1 MLSATLAALMV
12 LLAVP
17 ASVFAEAESS
27 QLPDISTT
35 DIAPS
40 DDVTAPGKDPGDDS
54 GGGSSTST
62 VRLPEELNSTFET
75 TVGDVIDDGRGF
87 RLQLN
92 ADRQSYCIISYRGS
106 AKDVT
111 IPDSYEGLPITRI
124 GDSAFFRKGL
134 ERVTLSDNITSMG
147 IDVFFECGNLQY
159 NTFEGDNGRYLGTAD
174 NPYFYYVSPQSSDVT
189 EVTIHP
195 ETRIIAKYALRACR
209 SLRSVNVPGENIIQ
223 MGFGMVFDCPQLD
236 SLTIPYVGEREGGT
250 NNAHLGYIFGSR
262 TYGGNIAYVPQ
273 SLRTLAING
282 GSIVKSAL
290 YGVDMIE
297 SLTVPELSDG
307 YLSYFFGGDS
317 YEDNIVPVA
326 IKNVTVMGGEI
337 GKGAFYRCTG
347 LTSIKIPDELKSIP
361 SNAFYGC
368 SGLTSIALPDG
379 VTSIGDYAF
388 QYCSSLTSITIPDSV
403 TSMGNGVFSGC
414 GGLANVE
421 IGAGITNIENYAF
434 CNCDNLV
441 SVTIPNSVM
450 RIGYGA
456 FAGCGSLTIITIP
469 DSVTSICG
477 DAFSDCSS
485 LTSIT
490 IPDSVMSIGHATFY
504 NCSSLTSITIP
515 DSVTD
520 IGSSAFSGCSSLTSI
535 TIPDGVANI
544 DWRTFYKCIGL
555 TTIMIPDSVTSIGDS
570 AFEGC
575 RNLTSVTIGNRV
587 TSIGDSAFYNCSGLT
602 DIMIPDGV
610 TSIGDSAFYHCRLLM
625 SITIPNSVTSIGNLA
640 FYYCRRLT
648 SVTIPDSVINMGDS
662 VFHYCGILKIN
673 CVAQSKP
680 DGWSDSWNP
689 DNRPVVWG
697 YEQNNLNANLFSK
710 GNHVHDSGALLDL
723 SLNAACMD
731 LSKIITLDD
740 EGARKLNNYKNKSLN
755 NEDKLMAAV
764 SPTTSDVGSAGLLF
778 KLNSNGESYSVS
790 RGTCRDSS
798 IVIPSLFNGKP
809 VTIIDDS
816 AFSNCSSLT
825 SITIPLGVTTIGD
838 SAFRW
843 CSRLTSITVPSSVI
857 SIGDYAF
864 KDCISLTNFMIPC
877 SVMNIGNYAFSG
889 CSQLESITI
898 LDSVTSIGNYAFEDC
913 ISLTIVTVPYGVT
926 NIGDYSFSGC
936 SQLTSITIMDSVT
949 SIGNYAFSGC
959 SQLTSITIPD
969 SVASIGCSAFSD
981 TAYYNNQTNWDN
993 EVLYIG
999 NHLIKANSLIS
1010 GSYLIKSGTKC
1021 IADEAFACSSLTS
1034 ITIPDG
1040 VTSVGNSAFSSCSS
1054 LVSITIPKSVTSIGG
1069 SAFRH
1074 CSRLTDVVIPPRADV
1089 GVNAFQG
1096 CFFLTSVTLTGVRRL
1111 RSGVFSGCTNLSE
1124 LIYEG
1129 EENEWRYVIKASDWD
1144 SGAGAYTIKGLK
1156 PNSGLFYETNN
1167 SLDTFYISGHGG
1179 ATGNATAPEVYS
1191 GREVF
1196 GILPRAFYGN
1206 TTLTSL
1212 RLPDTIT
1219 YIGESAFKNCI
1230 NLRTINIPKG
1240 VESLEFGV
1248 FSGCE
1253 SLEELV
1259 EFPMTNNYFGYY
1271 FGAYSYK
1278 ESSDAVPKSLK
1289 TVELKD
1295 GSIVADHAFDSCASL
1310 EHVVIAPTDVIG
1322 AYAFSGCKNL
1332 VSIDIPEGVEN
1343 IKDRAFEGCVR
1354 LESFIMPD
1362 SVKYLGKGIL
1372 EGCIYIREIKLGRG
1386 LNLKNIAD
1394 YTESLTTDNGQHVN
1408 GSPFLGI
1415 DKSRSLL
1422 ERYIVA
1428 DDHPQFMTDSYGI
1441 LYEKMVVDSKTIPVA
1456 VIDAPATANL
1466 STYELPD
1473 YIVEICPYAFAY
1485 TSIQSVDL
1493 AYVRLI
1499 GNHAFFSAA
1508 ALSYVNLSNPTS
1520 VDAAFADAIAKV
1532 EYSQYIRNSAFM
1544 GCTALQNVN
1553 LSTDNIVGIDE
1564 LAFADCP
1571 RMTSVVLGKNIQVIG
1586 LRAFGTSGSVK
1597 SGLEFFHVDE
1607 ANPHF
1612 KSIEG
1617 VLYKVNDDK
1626 SLTLLIYPAYA
1637 LENPPTVE
1645 NGQIKYG
1652 DSKVYRKSFSVPDGV
1667 SAIES
1672 YAFETTQELETLTVN
1687 PGNNIRIGDYA
1698 FANSTIR
1705 NVTLG
1710 DHVISVGLKRGE
1722 GEYTVF
1728 SGCNYLVNIEVS
1740 AANEYYCSKNGV
1752 LFNKDK
1758 SVLIKYPVQKTGAT
1772 YTLPTSVS
1780 AIASM
1785 AFKDNS
1791 ALSYVV
1797 IESEIS
1803 VIGLEA
1809 FYNCSHLSLIYFSN
1823 VYAPTMVMENA
1834 FTTFVSV
1841 DEAEGDTVFIPRTRI
1856 GYTNG
1861 YYENGK
1867 NGEKGWKNYEAT
1879 YSIAEYFRLPDFNVK
1894 KTGGHYA
1901 VVVVDSSGARLGNTR
1916 VMLTD
1921 INGESEVVDT
1931 IGGIATF
1938 TDLFGKT
1945 GYGLSV
1951 DYDVPYAI
1959 RVYDFLG
1966 EYFTYT
1972 NPSFYLDESTHITYI
1987 TLTKAP
1993 SAYGVSCGETD
2004 INSETAEVNQHEY
2017 GYVYDD
2023 IALIDETRGYE
2034 DGNIRYIGE
2043 RPETL
2048 TVSVIGYC
2056 DTKGGW
2062 SFDPE
2067 KCALYQNGVEVCRA
2081 SSAVEQEGGALLL
2094 TFELPV
2100 RLLAPEVAIEAR
2112 LVASKPG
2119 EADADCSTA
2128 LNIHVF
2134 NFEMSADDI
2143 EINDDDLAVDLGM
2156 AGELLTKLIGQRSLD
2171 FNIGKNV
2178 SISAQT
2184 NGSEITFSFDAKT
2197 KPKKSAYSSYQK
2209 GYEHYAGAR
2218 AHNKNTYF
2226 FTFSGKVKDSDG
2238 NEHNLIYNI
2247 RFARDHETD
2256 GYFYYRC
2263 YIYEGVRGVNYSN
2276 EIQTFYGA
2284 VNCRSAVAKG
2294 RSGLT
2299 AKAYLIYLT
2308 HLASAKHVKDIDKV
2322 KKLGYDAQY
2331 SEGIAS
2337 VPNMENKQTF
2347 NASLSGEFVF
2357 KYDKKT
2363 VIKPVSGE
2371 IKGELSYTFKH
2382 NSQYVVWVIPVV
2394 LEVEVSLDG
2403 KVSLTLKA
2411 DGWKS
2416 VRVDEIKMEL
2426 SAMVSASVGVGCR
2439 VASVGIYGN
2448 IGTVF
2453 VLDFY
2458 PNFGVEKWTLNGEI
2472 GAYVK
2477 VLWKKKKFQIAKWDN
2492 VKLIDNTPA
2501 AALQASLSELY
2512 IVDGYSNIAPNELPE
2527 DPRLVIADNAI
2538 YKVYTVNAQTLEPG
2552 SYDDYN
2558 CCKLA
2563 VAKWDNAAL
2572 DWEPMGLLD
2581 NNGFNDMT
2589 YSVITVGD
2597 TVDITFTQQAE
2608 KITAETADDVYAATA
2623 NVAVKH
2629 AVVKDGVITLGETP
2643 VSQSGAYK
2651 YLVNSGVVGGSTVAV
2666 WVENS
2671 DGNMFGVSPTNYIDA
2686 NGISHV
2692 FPTSA
2697 NSIWMSKLEN
2707 GVWTSPQY
2715 IKSGLSAV
2723 AGLVVDGDGDISY
2736 IVDENGDLA
2745 DTEDR
2750 VMYLYDADS
2759 ATVRAVND
2767 TADGSVVNLVVSGGE
2782 VKYYYQSRDDE
2793 ASGLCTLDKAK
2804 LGVSEAELNESS
2816 LKNNFRYVYN
2826 TDGSTLGI
2834 IYVSAK
2840 AWKDGASD
2848 CDGSALCGLFYE
2860 DGKWGLP
2867 VDLACYETNDGVY
2880 IDNFDCTVR
2889 GSGED
2894 ILISYDLSDRDGNKL
2909 GSRTVIQPI
2918 AAKLVVTGT
2927 EIDYANRTVTFDV
2940 RNIGM
2945 RKTDVLVRVG
2955 NEAPDALVS
2964 GLGSGKDAKCVIS
2977 MANYADDQHSMTLTD
2992 GNGAEVYRTDI
3003 DLSYSDLVPYVKHI
3017 LLGSS
3022 NKLLVAIAN
3031 EGNLANDGTVVI
3043 RCGNRQ
3049 GENLEID
3056 NLDAVIAEK
3065 NPAYGEVTSHEV
3077 SEGNVKE
3084 TIWLSRV
3091 SVSPGEIKYLEIPM
3105 GATTGTDS
3113 SMISV
3118 SVKPDLGIVNGTTGE
3133 RGVIE
3138 KGDAAKNNR
3147 AYWSYKSGTGI
3158 SKTLDGTVGTEIPTS
3173 VGTDREVY
3181 IFDGIQPA
3189 DVSVGYICP
3198 SANSVTGISDGLGT
3212 ALPAGSYSVDDANR
3226 KIILSAGYLS
3236 QMSAGDN
3243 SFRIVFSDSTE
3254 AAFVIHSTVYYTVIW
3269 KNFDGTELG
3278 RTENV
3283 AEGKFPA
3290 CSVTPTREATVAWTY
3305 SFMGWDVDG
3314 DGVVDTIRAAAVDTV
3329 YTAVYAETARQYSVT
3344 WRMTSVNGGV
3354 LESTEQYNYASVPQ
3368 APENITAPDG
3378 FRFVGWDSQ
3387 PAAVTGDVVYTA
3399 VYERENRREI
3409 SGTVNVYGDERVSG
3423 VLYADVSGVVGRD
3436 SLSYQWYSGGSPV
3449 DGETSGYYTVR
3460 TTDVGREIYC
3470 VVTGVDAYMGTLT
3483 SNSVTARIMTK
3494 KITISSSR
3502 EYSVSVDGDTAERE
3516 YYSSESTQEYKLG
3529 ATLTLTVEDTE
3540 NFGYWRNENNAIVSR
3555 AYSLTFTV
3563 TGNENY
3569 TAVYNSNPR
3578 GKVTVIFESGY
3589 SQVMARTQVTET
3601 GALGLTMPR
3610 IPQKYGFTC
3619 SGWELDQA
3627 AIAARVKAAL
3637 ESADKTD
3644 DVITIKP
3651 AYTPIETVC
3660 TVKVTGGSGSGDY
3673 HVNDNV
3679 TLVANAPEAGKKFSH
3694 WVDGEGNILSY
3705 NEKFAFIIF
3714 SDLEAVAVY
3723 VDINENVDVK
3733 GIARTVGVE
3742 NNDDGAYTFITWL
3755 TVPEGCTMKKA
3766 GAIISIDPAI
3776 GLDPAK
3782 FTDEN
3787 ATLVA
3792 GDATSATSYRY
3803 TATVKTSKV
3812 CYARAYLVYSDAE
3825 GNVHTVYGDIIANR

>member
-1 MLSATLAALMV
+1 M
-12 LLAVP
+12 
-17 ASVFAEAESS
+17 
-27 QLPDISTT
+27 
-35 DIAPS
+35 
-40 DDVTAPGKDPGDDS
+40 
-54 GGGSSTST
+54 
-62 VRLPEELNSTFET
+62 
-75 TVGDVIDDGRGF
+75 
-87 RLQLN
+87 
-92 ADRQSYCIISYRGS
+92 
-106 AKDVT
+106 
-111 IPDSYEGLPITRI
+111 
-124 GDSAFFRKGL
+124 
-134 ERVTLSDNITSMG
+134 
-147 IDVFFECGNLQY
+147 
-159 NTFEGDNGRYLGTAD
+159 
-174 NPYFYYVSPQSSDVT
+174 
-189 EVTIHP
+189 
-195 ETRIIAKYALRACR
+195 
-209 SLRSVNVPGENIIQ
+209 
-223 MGFGMVFDCPQLD
+223 
-236 SLTIPYVGEREGGT
+236 
-250 NNAHLGYIFGSR
+250 
-262 TYGGNIAYVPQ
+262 
-273 SLRTLAING
+273 
-282 GSIVKSAL
+282 
-290 YGVDMIE
+290 
-297 SLTVPELSDG
+297 
-307 YLSYFFGGDS
+307 
-317 YEDNIVPVA
+317 
-326 IKNVTVMGGEI
+326 
-337 GKGAFYRCTG
+337 
-347 LTSIKIPDELKSIP
+347 
-361 SNAFYGC
+361 
-368 SGLTSIALPDG
+368 
-379 VTSIGDYAF
+379 
-388 QYCSSLTSITIPDSV
+388 
-403 TSMGNGVFSGC
+403 
-414 GGLANVE
+414 
-421 IGAGITNIENYAF
+421 
-434 CNCDNLV
+434 
-441 SVTIPNSVM
+441 
-450 RIGYGA
+450 
-456 FAGCGSLTIITIP
+456 
-469 DSVTSICG
+469 
-477 DAFSDCSS
+477 
-485 LTSIT
+485 
-490 IPDSVMSIGHATFY
+490 
-504 NCSSLTSITIP
+504 
-515 DSVTD
+515 
-520 IGSSAFSGCSSLTSI
+520 
-535 TIPDGVANI
+535 
-544 DWRTFYKCIGL
+544 
-555 TTIMIPDSVTSIGDS
+555 
-570 AFEGC
+570 
-575 RNLTSVTIGNRV
+575 
-587 TSIGDSAFYNCSGLT
+587 
-602 DIMIPDGV
+602 
-610 TSIGDSAFYHCRLLM
+610 
-625 SITIPNSVTSIGNLA
+625 
-640 FYYCRRLT
+640 
-648 SVTIPDSVINMGDS
+648 
-662 VFHYCGILKIN
+662 
-673 CVAQSKP
+673 
-680 DGWSDSWNP
+680 
-689 DNRPVVWG
+689 
-697 YEQNNLNANLFSK
+697 
-710 GNHVHDSGALLDL
+710 
-723 SLNAACMD
+723 
-731 LSKIITLDD
+731 
-740 EGARKLNNYKNKSLN
+740 
-755 NEDKLMAAV
+755 
-764 SPTTSDVGSAGLLF
+764 
-778 KLNSNGESYSVS
+778 
-790 RGTCRDSS
+790 
-798 IVIPSLFNGKP
+798 
-809 VTIIDDS
+809 
-816 AFSNCSSLT
+816 
-825 SITIPLGVTTIGD
+825 
-838 SAFRW
+838 
-843 CSRLTSITVPSSVI
+843 
-857 SIGDYAF
+857 
-864 KDCISLTNFMIPC
+864 
-877 SVMNIGNYAFSG
+877 
-889 CSQLESITI
+889 
-898 LDSVTSIGNYAFEDC
+898 
-913 ISLTIVTVPYGVT
+913 
-926 NIGDYSFSGC
+926 
-936 SQLTSITIMDSVT
+936 
-949 SIGNYAFSGC
+949 
-959 SQLTSITIPD
+959 
-969 SVASIGCSAFSD
+969 
-981 TAYYNNQTNWDN
+981 
-993 EVLYIG
+993 
-999 NHLIKANSLIS
+999 
-1010 GSYLIKSGTKC
+1010 
-1021 IADEAFACSSLTS
+1021 
-1034 ITIPDG
+1034 
-1040 VTSVGNSAFSSCSS
+1040 
-1054 LVSITIPKSVTSIGG
+1054 
-1069 SAFRH
+1069 
-1074 CSRLTDVVIPPRADV
+1074 
-1089 GVNAFQG
+1089 
-1096 CFFLTSVTLTGVRRL
+1096 
-1111 RSGVFSGCTNLSE
+1111 
-1124 LIYEG
+1124 
-1129 EENEWRYVIKASDWD
+1129 
-1144 SGAGAYTIKGLK
+1144 
-1156 PNSGLFYETNN
+1156 
-1167 SLDTFYISGHGG
+1167 
-1179 ATGNATAPEVYS
+1179 
-1191 GREVF
+1191 
-1196 GILPRAFYGN
+1196 
-1206 TTLTSL
+1206 
-1212 RLPDTIT
+1212 
-1219 YIGESAFKNCI
+1219 
-1230 NLRTINIPKG
+1230 
-1240 VESLEFGV
+1240 
-1248 FSGCE
+1248 
-1253 SLEELV
+1253 
-1259 EFPMTNNYFGYY
+1259 
-1271 FGAYSYK
+1271 
-1278 ESSDAVPKSLK
+1278 
-1289 TVELKD
+1289 
-1295 GSIVADHAFDSCASL
+1295 
-1310 EHVVIAPTDVIG
+1310 
-1322 AYAFSGCKNL
+1322 
-1332 VSIDIPEGVEN
+1332 
-1343 IKDRAFEGCVR
+1343 
-1354 LESFIMPD
+1354 
-1362 SVKYLGKGIL
+1362 
-1372 EGCIYIREIKLGRG
+1372 
-1386 LNLKNIAD
+1386 
-1394 YTESLTTDNGQHVN
+1394 
-1408 GSPFLGI
+1408 
-1415 DKSRSLL
+1415 
-1422 ERYIVA
+1422 
-1428 DDHPQFMTDSYGI
+1428 
-1441 LYEKMVVDSKTIPVA
+1441 
-1456 VIDAPATANL
+1456 
-1466 STYELPD
+1466 
-1473 YIVEICPYAFAY
+1473 
-1485 TSIQSVDL
+1485 
-1493 AYVRLI
+1493 
-1499 GNHAFFSAA
+1499 
-1508 ALSYVNLSNPTS
+1508 
-1520 VDAAFADAIAKV
+1520 
-1532 EYSQYIRNSAFM
+1532 
-1544 GCTALQNVN
+1544 
-1553 LSTDNIVGIDE
+1553 
-1564 LAFADCP
+1564 
-1571 RMTSVVLGKNIQVIG
+1571 
-1586 LRAFGTSGSVK
+1586 
-1597 SGLEFFHVDE
+1597 
-1607 ANPHF
+1607 
-1612 KSIEG
+1612 
-1617 VLYKVNDDK
+1617 
-1626 SLTLLIYPAYA
+1626 
-1637 LENPPTVE
+1637 
-1645 NGQIKYG
+1645 
-1652 DSKVYRKSFSVPDGV
+1652 
-1667 SAIES
+1667 
-1672 YAFETTQELETLTVN
+1672 
-1687 PGNNIRIGDYA
+1687 
-1698 FANSTIR
+1698 
-1705 NVTLG
+1705 
-1710 DHVISVGLKRGE
+1710 
-1722 GEYTVF
+1722 
-1728 SGCNYLVNIEVS
+1728 NIEVS

-1772 YTLPTSVS
+1772 YTLPASVS

-1867 NGEKGWKNYEAT
+1867 NGEKGWKNYEST

-1951 DYDVPYAI
+1951 DYDKPYAI

-2004 INSETAEVNQHEY
+2004 INSETAEINQHEY

-2458 PNFGVEKWTLNGEI
+2458 PNFGVEKWTLTGEI
-2472 GAYVK
+2472 GASVK
-2477 VLWKKKKFQIAKWDN
+2477 VLWKKMKFQIAKWDN

-2697 NSIWMSKLEN
+2697 NSIWTSRLEN
-2707 GVWTSPQY
+2707 GVWTSPQC

-2848 CDGSALCGLFYE
+2848 CDGSVLCGLFCE

-2964 GLGSGKDAKCVIS
+2964 SLGSGKDAKCVIS

-3031 EGNLANDGTVVI
+3031 DGNLANDGTVVI

-3056 NLDAVIAEK
+3056 NLDAIIAQV
-3065 NPAYGEVTSHEV
+3065 NPAYSEVTAHEI
-3077 SEGNVKE
+3077 STRDADGNEVRE

-3158 SKTLDGTVGTEIPTS
+3158 SKTLDGTVGTEIPAS

-3181 IFDGIQPA
+3181 TFDGMQPA

-3198 SANSVTGISDGLGT
+3198 SANSVTGISDGIGT

-3290 CSVTPTREATVAWTY
+3290 CSVTPTREATVSLTY
-3305 SFMGWDVDG
+3305 SFAGWDVDG
-3314 DGVVDTIRAAAVDTV
+3314 DGVVDTIQAAAADTV

-3344 WRMTSVNGGV
+3344 WRMTSGGGDV

-3399 VYERENRREI
+3399 VYERESRREI

-3470 VVTGVDAYMGTLT
+3470 VVTGVDAYTGTLT

-3502 EYSVSVDGDTAERE
+3502 EYSVTVDGDTAGRE

-3705 NEKFAFIIF
+3705 NEKFAFVIF

-3733 GIARTVGVE
+3733 GIALTVGVE
-3742 NNDDGAYTFITWL
+3742 SDDDGAYTFITWL

-3787 ATLVA
+3787 AAIVA